1 MSVRRLNHAVLW
13 IRDVERSVAFYTD
26 VFGFQVDHLIA
37 GRAAFL
43 SAPGS
48 LNDHDLG
55 LFSVGAQ
62 APGPE
67 QGRVGLYHLAW
78 EVGTLGELAELGR
91 KLTDRG
97 ALVGATDH
105 LVSKSFYAKDPD
117 GNEFEVMWR
126 VPARTG
132 PPKAPTCARA
142 RSTCRPRSHAGART
156 SRRVRLRAPPAEER
170 PARMAGPP
178 VRNT

>member
-26 VFGFQVDHLIA
+26 VFGFQVDHLTA

-55 LFSVGAQ
+55 LFAIGAD

-97 ALVGATDH
+97 ALVGASDH

-126 VPARTG
+126 VPREDW
-132 PPKAPTCARA
+132 
-142 RSTCRPRSHAGART
+142 
-156 SRRVRLRAPPAEER
+156 PAEDADLR
-170 PARMAGPP
+170 PGPLDLQAAMARWGADLATGSAAGSA
-178 VRNT
+178 T

>member
-48 LNDHDLG
+48 NNDHDLG
-55 LFSVGAQ
+55 LFSVGAD

-78 EVGTLGELAELGR
+78 EVGTLGELAELGQ
-91 KLTDRG
+91 KLTERG
-97 ALVGATDH
+97 ALVGASDH
-105 LVSKSFYAKDPD
+105 VVSKSFYAKDPD

-126 VPARTG
+126 VPREDWPAGDSDTRPGPLDLPAAIARWGAEVATG
-132 PPKAPTCARA
+132 AA
-142 RSTCRPRSHAGART
+142 AGSAT
-156 SRRVRLRAPPAEER
+156 
-170 PARMAGPP
+170 
-178 VRNT
+178 